1 MSTVYRLNPYIAARL
16 SDTETLDF
24 AADTDFRQTIL
35 QISAEIK
42 TFSQLSGKTS
52 MFFSS
57 RVNAAHAS
65 IVSHAVNRQHVS
77 SRSSVNRMGICV
89 PAKVIETCD
98 HCVVQP
104 LVYDIFAPEIAQPVL
119 QPVKVRHRHSA

>member
-89 PAKVIETCD
+89 TANVIQTCKHSNLETMTYKRLESTDNKPACRATT
-98 HCVVQP
+98 Q
-104 LVYDIFAPEIAQPVL
+104 
-119 QPVKVRHRHSA
+119 HR